1 MRLLLAVIL
10 PRLRRKYH
18 EVKEKERES
27 ERERAQGPTTTTTTT
42 TTSADHVVQLI
53 DSA

>member
-42 TTSADHVVQLI
+42 SADHVVQLI